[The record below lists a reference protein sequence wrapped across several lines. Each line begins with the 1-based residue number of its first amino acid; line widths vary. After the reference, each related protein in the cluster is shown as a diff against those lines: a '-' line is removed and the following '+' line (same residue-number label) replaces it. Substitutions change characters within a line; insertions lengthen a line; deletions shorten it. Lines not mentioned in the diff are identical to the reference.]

1 MAQLIKLQDYISRY
15 ETNMYQYPSKYIR
28 LKQENW
34 TKIKQLWEQ
43 GELQGREKKKEIPLE
58 EDRKDKPWLR
68 FLRKRQVE
76 HHVEAIEEEA
86 WTPTTMLEL
95 KQYFLDGLLPFQIKW
110 ATTTL
115 QKKSFVDGSIHE
127 DENLKLFLQ
136 RLPDTFL
143 VMYHPIVEIKT
154 VPVEAEVILIGPHEI
169 EIISVLDV
177 PDVTTIYPSSES
189 SWHVEKRG
197 IRTKMFSPMHGLKR
211 TETFVKSVLR
221 SYDLDFPFRK
231 VVLAPSHSFDGPKA
245 SYLTSYID
253 KASYTGWLEEKR
265 KLSSPLKHNQ
275 LKVADLLIRHTKTL
289 AVKRPE
295 WELDDS
301 KNQL

>member
-43 GELQGREKKKEIPLE
+43 GKLQQQGKKQESPLE
-58 EDRKDKPWLR
+58 EDKKDKRWLH
-68 FLRKRQVE
+68 FLRKKQVE
-76 HHVEAIEEEA
+76 GHAEDIEEET
-86 WTPTTMLEL
+86 WTPRTMLEL

-115 QKKSFVDGSIHE
+115 QKKSFVDDSVYK
-127 DENLKLFLQ
+127 DEILKLFLQ

-143 VMYHPIVEIKT
+143 VMYHSVVEIKT
-154 VPVEAEVILIGPHEI
+154 VPVEASEIILIGPHEI
-169 EIISVLDV
+169 EIISVLDM

-189 SWHVEKRG
+189 SWQVEKKGVRS
-197 IRTKMFSPMHGLKR
+197 KMFSPMHGLKR
-211 TETFVKSVLR
+211 TETFVKSVMQAYGLE
-221 SYDLDFPFRK
+221 FPFHK

-245 SYLTSYID
+245 PYLTSYID
-253 KASYTGWLEEKR
+253 ELSYSGWLEEKR
-265 KLSSPLKHNQ
+265 KLNSPLKHNQ
-275 LKVADLLIRHTKTL
+275 LKIADLLVRHTKTI

-295 WELDDS
+295 WEMDGAS
-301 KNQL
+301 E